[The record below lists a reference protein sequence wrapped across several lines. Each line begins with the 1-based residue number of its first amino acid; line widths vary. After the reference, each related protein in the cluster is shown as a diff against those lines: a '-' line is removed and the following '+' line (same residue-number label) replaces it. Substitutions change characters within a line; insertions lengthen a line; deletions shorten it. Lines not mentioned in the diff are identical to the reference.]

1 MDTQQI
7 IVLSAIALILFLYV
21 KRWLRMRGI
30 TQLHPSEI
38 SEQMNKNKSTIL
50 LDVRT
55 NQERSGQ
62 HIKGSI
68 HIPLHE
74 LTKRSNELNQFKEK
88 QIICYCQS
96 GSRSMVAA
104 SMLQKKGFAVANLKG
119 GMAEWNFQRRA
130 A

>member
-7 IVLSAIALILFLYV
+7 VILSVVALTLILYFR
-21 KRWLRMRGI
+21 RWMRIRGI
-30 TQLHPSEI
+30 TQLRPSEI
-38 SEQMNKNKSTIL
+38 SEQVIKDKSSIL

-55 NQERSGQ
+55 SQERSGR

-68 HIPLHE
+68 HIPLQE
-74 LTKRSNELNQFKEK
+74 LTKRLNELSNYKEK

-119 GMAEWNFQRRA
+119 GMAEWNYQRRTA
-130 A
+130 